1 MDPITMMLI
10 GAGVAKAGA
19 GIAQGVGTARA
30 GKKMMLNEREQ
41 RELDDLEQRRRA
53 GELGLTERQRGG
65 IEQRFLAEQAGV
77 QRQLQAEGLQQAAAR
92 GMSGGVSGREAFLA
106 EQARAGAL
114 GGMRQQQNIAVEGAN
129 QAAALAQESRIDA
142 MRAQQKQAE
151 AMRAQGIAQ
160 AVSGGLAGAGD
171 AAGQAASMRQQAEMA
186 RIAAEAQA
194 QSAESLL
201 AQYNSQPGFFNQ
213 PFSKATA
220 AKPAPRSF

>member
-1 MDPITMMLI
+1 MDPITMLLI
-10 GAGVAKAGA
+10 GGGIAKAGA

-53 GELGLTERQRGG
+53 GELGLTEGQRGG
-65 IEQRFLAEQAGV
+65 MEQRFLAEQSGV

-92 GMSGGVSGREAFLA
+92 GLAGGVSGREAFLA

-114 GGMRQQQNIAVEGAN
+114 GGMRQQQNIAMEEAN
-129 QAAALAQESRIDA
+129 RAAALAQESRIDA
-142 MRAQQKQAE
+142 MRAQQREAE

-171 AAGQAASMRQQAEMA
+171 ALGQAASMRQQTQLAQ
-186 RIAAEAQA
+186 IAAEAQA

-201 AQYNSQPGFFNQ
+201 SQYNSQPGFFNQ

>member
-1 MDPITMMLI
+1 MDPLTLMLL
-10 GAGVAKAGA
+10 GTAAAKAGA

-30 GKKMMLNEREQ
+30 AKKQMLTPREQ
-41 RELDDLEQRRRA
+41 AELDDLEAARRS
-53 GELGLTERQRGG
+53 GDLGLTERQRTGM
-65 IEQRFLAEQAGV
+65 EQRFLAEQAGA

-92 GMSGGVSGREAFLA
+92 GLSGGVSSREAFLA

-114 GGMRQQQNIAVEGAN
+114 TGMRQQQNIAVEEAN
-129 QAAALAQESRIDA
+129 QAAALAQEARIDA
-142 MRAQQKQAE
+142 MRARQRDAQ

-160 AVSGGLAGAGD
+160 AVTGGLMGAADVGVQ
-171 AAGQAASMRQQAEMA
+171 AAGMRQQAEMA

-201 AQYNSQPGFFNQ
+201 AQYNSQPGFFAQ